1 MEYIQE
7 VIQMVMTDY
16 LEEDFLKMLTYR
28 EAAGYATVTYK
39 VTLMP
44 FIVFCCE
51 NYPYASGITRE
62 MVDAWLAVKKYS
74 INTQAAFIACLRQYC
89 RYINFLGQ
97 KAYVPDEDYT
107 IKRVSYEPYMF
118 TDYELHTL
126 FDAIDGYK
134 ASTNNKKYRPE
145 LVVSPM
151 FRLMY
156 CCGMRPAEPLHLK
169 CEDVNLDTG
178 DIYIRETKHHK
189 DRHIIISSDML
200 ELCQT
205 YDRIAGNR
213 TWFFEYKDRPYERK
227 WMTSQFHHC
236 WKCSGLIKHGNPRPY
251 DLRHAFT
258 TRNLI
263 KWIDKGSDVISLFP
277 YLSTYMGH
285 ATLNSTFYY
294 LHLLPERIRNSAG
307 IEWEQFSA
315 IYGEE
320 GGNIED

>member
-1 MEYIQE
+1 MMITE
-7 VIQMVMTDY
+7 Y
-16 LEEDFLKMLTYR
+16 LEESLMKMLKYR

-44 FIVFCCE
+44 FISFCCG
-51 NYPYASGITRE
+51 NYPDADSISRE
-62 MVDAWLAVKKYS
+62 LVDGWLDYKGYS

-89 RYINFLGQ
+89 RYINFLGY

-107 IKRVSYEPYMF
+107 ITRVSYQPYMF
-118 TDYELHTL
+118 MDCEIHAL
-126 FDAIDGYK
+126 FDSIDGYK

-145 LVVSPM
+145 QVVPPM

-169 CEDVNLDTG
+169 CTDINLDTG
-178 DIYIRETKHHK
+178 DIYIGETKHHK
-189 DRHIIISSDML
+189 ERHIIMSSDML

-205 YDRIAGNR
+205 YNQLAGKR
-213 TWFFEYKDRPYERK
+213 TWFFEYNNGPYDRK

-236 WKCSGLIKHGNPRPY
+236 WKRSGLVRNGNPRPY
-251 DLRHAFT
+251 DLRHAFA

-263 KWIDKGSDVISLFP
+263 RWVDNGLDVVSLLP

-285 ATLNSTFYY
+285 AELNSTFYY
-294 LHLLPERIRNSAG
+294 IHLLPERIRSSAG
-307 IEWEQFSA
+307 IDWKQFSA
-315 IYGEE
+315 IYGKE
-320 GGNIED
+320 GGDIED